1 MIILIPAYE
10 PDHKLIAL
18 LRSITEAQPDVEVV
32 LVDDGSGPDHA
43 SLFLRASE
51 LGGLVLTHPVNRGKG
66 AALRTGFAWIAG
78 HRPGQVV
85 VCADCDGQHT
95 ATDILKVGDATTAS
109 IAVGRPSIVLG
120 ARHFT
125 GRVPFRSRFG
135 NGVTRGFFALA
146 TGIRLRDTQT
156 GLRGYPASMLDWLG
170 TIEGDRFEYELNTLL
185 QAKPGGHPIVEVPIA
200 TIYLDENA
208 SSHFRPI
215 QDSARIYAPLLTFTA
230 SSLMGFGIDLVAVLV
245 LQAIFGNLLVSVVG
259 ARLLSSAAN
268 FLVNRNLVFDRT
280 GRSGRATSA
289 GRYAGLAVL
298 ILAANYGLMW
308 LLTGPV
314 SAPLLVAKVLTELT
328 LFGFSYAAQQRYV
341 FRPDLDAGTPLVTG
355 LAAVQPPQPITG
367 STAADQALAV
377 GNRGRILA

>member
-18 LRSITEAQPDVEVV
+18 LRSITEAQPSVEVV

-135 NGVTRGFFALA
+135 NEVTRGFFALA

-208 SSHFRPI
+208 SSHFRRFRTPH
-215 QDSARIYAPLLTFTA
+215 A
-230 SSLMGFGIDLVAVLV
+230 STPRCSRSPRRRSWGS
-245 LQAIFGNLLVSVVG
+245 VSTSWPSWCS
-259 ARLLSSAAN
+259 RRSSATCWSRWSVRDCSV
-268 FLVNRNLVFDRT
+268 LPP
-280 GRSGRATSA
+280 TS
-289 GRYAGLAVL
+289 
-298 ILAANYGLMW
+298 
-308 LLTGPV
+308 
-314 SAPLLVAKVLTELT
+314 S
-328 LFGFSYAAQQRYV
+328 
-341 FRPDLDAGTPLVTG
+341 
-355 LAAVQPPQPITG
+355 
-367 STAADQALAV
+367 STAISCSIARDGV
-377 GNRGRILA
+377 GGPRPPDAMPVWPC